1 MKRILAHAA
10 FLITAAAS
18 SGADVHPI
26 VEAETGFLIGA
37 SNGAGWLEAKDAV
50 KTLRPGLRLR
60 VFGLQKEMSP
70 INAGKAVSPGE
81 PCPDTQVVELSP
93 KPKSGAAIGIAAPWN
108 VLPRPPRVE
117 KVQKHYEQ
125 AVREFL
131 ENRGLREPEVKITQT
146 IRVDLEGDGE
156 EEVLISATNY
166 FAKTGRIPSSAPAG
180 SYSVVLLRRV
190 TDGKVVTQMI
200 EGEFYPEAKEFN
212 APAAYRVT
220 AVLDLNGDGA
230 LEVAIAGAY
239 YEGTWMAIYQCTPGQ
254 IKKVLSVGCGA

>member
-1 MKRILAHAA
+1 MKRIFVYAA
-10 FLITAAAS
+10 FLITASAS
-18 SGADVHPI
+18 AHAELHPI
-26 VEAETGFLIGA
+26 VQAETGFLIGA
-37 SNGAGWLEAKDAV
+37 SSEGRWLESEEAAKA
-50 KTLRPGLRLR
+50 LRPGVGFRL
-60 VFGLQKEMSP
+60 FGLQNEMTSAK
-70 INAGKAVSPGE
+70 AGKTESAGE

-93 KPKSGAAIGIAAPWN
+93 KPPRDAAVGIAAPWK
-108 VLPRPPRVE
+108 VLPRSPRLE

-166 FAKTGRIPSSAPAG
+166 SATKDLIPSSAPAG

-190 TDGKVVTQMI
+190 TNGKVITQMI
-200 EGEFYPEAKEFN
+200 EGEFYPQAKEFN
-212 APAAYRVT
+212 APSAYRVA

-230 LEVAIAGAY
+230 LEVVIDGAY
-239 YEGTWMAIYQCTPGQ
+239 YEGAWMAVYVCTPGQ
-254 IKKVLSVGCGA
+254 IKKVLSAGCGA